1 MTGRKD
7 AKRVG
12 KMLFMVSF
20 VRLFA
25 EGLVWGFVGKDFMGK
40 IQYIEYV
47 SQTSSESLFDLKHPP
62 SLALCVLFLV
72 LRFSG
77 AA

>member
-12 KMLFMVSF
+12 KILFMGVI
-20 VRLFA
+20 VRLLA
-25 EGLVWGFVGKDFMGK
+25 EGFVWGFVGKDFMGET
-40 IQYIEYV
+40 QYIDYK
-47 SQTSSESLFDLKHPP
+47 SQTNSESLFDLKHP
-62 SLALCVLFLV
+62 SFLTHCIVFLV